1 MAVLPH
7 MRFRAGLAALLL
19 SLVGSPVWAQ
29 EVAASTEGSAP
40 PPAIEP
46 APDVSLRA
54 VLQRMRAAREADLK
68 ALKAREEEYAQR
80 RDAAR
85 LRMQEAQARVE
96 ALEAEGR
103 RMEGQFARNRVTLDD
118 RDRLLKDKI
127 GALKELFGLFQQNA
141 SDLIGAFVGSPT
153 SLQYPNRDAWLE
165 GFANRMKATT
175 EVSSTAD
182 IRRLWFE
189 TLREIQARGEIVQLR
204 APVHTLTSEDPVRQ
218 DLARL
223 GGFHLVS
230 MGRERAYVHW
240 DTGRQRVEAL
250 PRQPSGPYAAEIA
263 AWSDSRGG
271 LRTISVDP
279 TGGALVAL
287 LAQKPT
293 PRERLRQGGL
303 VGYIILGLGAMA
315 LLLALAKLL
324 DLGWISWR
332 LSIQRQSLQ
341 QPNEDNPLG
350 RLLLVAR
357 AARQADP
364 ELLEINLHDTVA
376 KESDR
381 IHRFSIFLA
390 IIAAVA
396 PLLGLLG
403 TVVGM
408 INTFQAITLFGTGD
422 PQTMAGGISQALIT
436 TVLGLIVA
444 VPAVLLHAWVRT
456 RGRTLCHGLKT
467 QMAQLL
473 GDQRQQSTAAAS
485 HPSGPQRAIPEPA

>member
-1 MAVLPH
+1 M
-7 MRFRAGLAALLL
+7 ALLL
-19 SLVGSPVWAQ
+19 SLSCATAWAQ
-29 EVAASTEGSAP
+29 EQSLEPASEAP
-40 PPAIEP
+40 PKAVAEP
-46 APDVSLRA
+46 APDHSLGA
-54 VLQRMRAAREADLK
+54 VLRRMRQAREADLQ
-68 ALKAREEEYAQR
+68 ALKARETEYAQR

-85 LRMQEAQARVE
+85 RRMQQAQAKV
-96 ALEAEGR
+96 ASLEAEGR

-153 SLQYPNRDAWLE
+153 SLQYPKRDEWLE

-230 MGRERAYVHW
+230 IGRDRSYVQW

-250 PRQPSGPYAAEIA
+250 PRQPSGPYAQEIA
-263 AWSDSRGG
+263 TWSESRGG
-271 LRTISVDP
+271 LSTLSVDP

-303 VGYIILGLGAMA
+303 VGYIILGLGGMA
-315 LLLALAKLL
+315 LLLALAKLI
-324 DLGWISWR
+324 DLAWISWTMRHQQQR
-332 LSIQRQSLQ
+332 LQH
-341 QPNEDNPLG
+341 PEEDNALG

-357 AARQADP
+357 EGQRSDP
-364 ELLEINLHDTVA
+364 ELLEISLHDTLA

-444 VPAVLLHAWVRT
+444 VPAVLLHALVRT
-456 RGRTLCHGLKT
+456 RGRAQCHLLQT
-467 QMAQLL
+467 HMAQIL
-473 GDQRQQSTAAAS
+473 GDRQQQPPAPNPFPPRPLRAAM
-485 HPSGPQRAIPEPA
+485 EPA